1 MSSDRLDD
9 ILTYYQ
15 GELAWLRESGA
26 EFARRYPK
34 IANRLDYGGA
44 ESRDPHT
51 ERLLESF
58 AWLTGRIQRNID
70 SDFPEIPTGLL
81 NSLYPHL
88 VAQVP
93 SSAIAQF
100 AVDAA
105 QARSV
110 QGFFVPRDTAVFAQT
125 VGTGRDNLSC
135 RFRTGYPVNLWPLEI
150 ADASIAPAADYDFLD
165 LSPEIAGVLR
175 IKLACQGRWTFA
187 DVRPASLRFFFH
199 GHNVEGEIYELL
211 FNQLRGIAILRDG
224 ESKPSVRLAPDALE
238 PVGLTLDEGLLPYPA
253 NVHLGYRLI
262 QEYFAFP
269 AKFHFFDVTGLPQL
283 GAQRSADLLFLL
295 ARTPARPLGITRR
308 SFALN
313 AVPIINLFHKTAEP
327 VRADRTK
334 REYLVVPDHRRER
347 STEIHSILKVS
358 ATSDLNDDSR
368 VFQSYFSHDHHSTG
382 RDPAAYWLAR
392 RQPSRRADMPG
403 TDILLSFVDST
414 SAPADP
420 PSQTVFVHTLATNR
434 SLAEYIPPQARLE
447 IEVDAPVSGIFC
459 LIKPTRQ
466 IAPVIRGETL
476 WRLVSHLSLN
486 QLSLGDSERGVTAL
500 REILRLYASTGEANV
515 EKQISGIRK
524 IASRTVVRRAGSDA
538 WRGFCRGI
546 EIELHMDETLYTGAS
561 AFLLASVL
569 NRFFAV
575 YGAASSFTQLVL
587 KSEQREGI
595 WKQWPPLAGE
605 RHLL

>member
-34 IANRLDYGGA
+34 IANRLDYGSTD
-44 ESRDPHT
+44 SRDPHT

-81 NSLYPHL
+81 TALYPHL
-88 VAQVP
+88 VAPVP
-93 SSAIAQF
+93 SIAIAQF
-100 AVDAA
+100 EVDAA
-105 QARSV
+105 QARAV
-110 QGFFVPRDTAVFAQT
+110 QGFHVPRDTAVFAQT
-125 VGTGRDNLSC
+125 VAAGHENLSC
-135 RFRTGYPVNLWPLEI
+135 RFRTGYPVNLWPIDI
-150 ADASIAPAADYDFLD
+150 AEANITPAADYDFLD
-165 LSPEIAGVLR
+165 LAPEIAAVLR
-175 IKLACQGRWTFA
+175 IRLACQGRWTFA
-187 DVRPASLRFFFH
+187 DVRPPALRFFFH

-211 FNQLRGIAILRDG
+211 FNQLRGIAVLRDG
-224 ESKPSVRLAPDALE
+224 ESKPSVRLPADAVQ
-238 PVGLTLDEGLLPYPA
+238 PVGLALDEGLLPYPG

-269 AKFHFFDVTGLPQL
+269 AKFHFFDVTNLPPL

-295 ARTPARPLGITRR
+295 GRNPARPLGITRR

-313 AVPIINLFHKTAEP
+313 TAPIVNLFPKTAEP
-327 VRADRTK
+327 VRADRTR

-368 VFQSYFSHDHHSTG
+368 VFQPYFSHDHHSASMG
-382 RDPAAYWLAR
+382 NPAYWLAR

-403 TDILLSFVDST
+403 TDILLSFVDSAT
-414 SAPADP
+414 APADP

-434 SLAEYIPPQARLE
+434 SLAEYIPPHARLD

-466 IAPVIRGETL
+466 IAPVIGGETL

-486 QLSLGDSERGVTAL
+486 QLSLGDSERGTMAL

-515 EKQISGIRK
+515 EKQISGIRRLG
-524 IASRTVVRRAGSDA
+524 SRPVVRRAGSDA

-546 EIELHMDETLYTGAS
+546 EIELHLDESLYTGAS

-575 YGAASSFTQLVL
+575 YGAANSFTQLVL

-605 RHLL
+605 RHVL